1 MEHSGW
7 KLSNSA
13 IFYPLSAI
21 LVLLAGLALALCTL
35 SLDQRPMHNDEAV
48 NGVKFGQLWD
58 HGGYKYDPNEHHG
71 PSLPYAT
78 LALGRLTGAPQDFGQ
93 FSDRRL
99 RFVTVLFGI
108 GLILL
113 LPLVADGLGRRATLW
128 AALFTLASP
137 AVVFYGRYYIHEIL
151 LVFFTFL
158 ALAAGWR
165 YWRSRRIGWALLSGA
180 GMGLM
185 HATKETFLI
194 TLLVAAL
201 ALGVNQLWNRW
212 LDAAAPLAKAP
223 RLKLAHLVA
232 AFAVWL
238 GVVVLLFSSFFT
250 NAAGPLDSVRTYLPW
265 LHRAG
270 GDSPHIHPWS
280 FYLHRLVFFHI
291 ATGPVW
297 SEALILVLA
306 VVGAWAGF
314 ARKGLAHANA
324 SFVRFLALYSFGLAA
339 AYSLISYKTPWCL
352 LSFWHGMIL
361 LAGVGAAAAVRSVKH
376 RFLRLALGLAL
387 LAGVGHLAWQAR
399 LANGAFAADPRNPY
413 VYAQTSPDLLN
424 LVRKVE
430 ALAQVHPQGR
440 QMLVK
445 VMAPDGDYW
454 PLPWYL
460 RNLKQIGWWE
470 QVPPDPFA
478 PVMIVSASLH
488 AGLDEKKT
496 HVMVGYFQLRPQVFL
511 ELYVELKLWQAYLA
525 KNPPKPD

>member
-1 MEHSGW
+1 MENSGW
-7 KLSNSA
+7 KLSTSA
-13 IFYPLSAI
+13 IFHSLSATV
-21 LVLLAGLALALCTL
+21 VLLASLALALWSL
-35 SLDQRPMHNDEAV
+35 SLGQRPMHNDEAV

-78 LALGRLTGAPQDFGQ
+78 LALGRLTGAPRDFGQ

-128 AALFTLASP
+128 AALFTATSP
-137 AVVFYGRYYIHEIL
+137 AVVFYSRYYIHEIL

-158 ALAAGWR
+158 TLAAGWR
-165 YWRSRRIGWALLSGA
+165 YWRSRRIGWALLAGA
-180 GMGLM
+180 GVGLM

-212 LDAAAPLAKAP
+212 LDATAPLAEAP
-223 RLKLAHLVA
+223 RLKLAHLVS

-238 GVVVLLFSSFFT
+238 GVAVLLFSSFFT

-291 ATGPVW
+291 AKGPVW

-306 VVGAWAGF
+306 VVGAWTGF
-314 ARKGLAHANA
+314 ARKGLVHSSA

-361 LAGVGAAAAVRSVKH
+361 LAGVGAAAAVRSVGH
-376 RFLRLALGLAL
+376 RFLRLALGLVL

-399 LANGAFAADPRNPY
+399 LANGAYAADPRNPY
-413 VYAQTSPDLLN
+413 VYAQTSSDLLN
-424 LVRKVE
+424 LVRQVE

-460 RNLKQIGWWE
+460 RNLKQIGWWD
-470 QVPPDPFA
+470 QVAPDPFA
-478 PVMIVSASLH
+478 PVMIVSASLQ

-511 ELYVELKLWQAYLA
+511 ELYVDLNLWQAYLG
-525 KNPPKPD
+525 KNPPKP